1 MTPRSIR
8 SALPA
13 LAAGIA
19 LLAPEALLANGSSE
33 PSQVPYAALTPADAF
48 SGLYVGLGG
57 LRADNGDDRVGITLP
72 GGVVANAG
80 LLANAG
86 TAASL
91 VVGYRYSVLQGGEG
105 TPGTYLGL
113 ELDLQSGDI
122 SDTDSLAGVDSS
134 SNVRNSVSV
143 RAQLGVAL
151 RDDIL
156 VYGFYGLLR
165 GKVDYAAQGNFG
177 GTPIDIAG
185 SFTGSGETY
194 GIGIDYAL
202 TESWTIRGEI
212 SENNLGITELT
223 GAGGEFTEA
232 TPAWRSVKLAAIYRF

>member
-1 MTPRSIR
+1 M
-8 SALPA
+8 LV
-13 LAAGIA
+13 AGLS
-19 LLAPEALLANGSSE
+19 LLVPEALLANGSSE

-72 GGVVANAG
+72 GGVAANAG
-80 LLANAG
+80 FLGNAG

-105 TPGTYLGL
+105 TPGTFVGL

-134 SNVRNSVSV
+134 SNVKSSVSV

-165 GKVDYAAQGNFG
+165 GNVDYSAQGSFG
-177 GTPIDIAG
+177 GTPIDIADT
-185 SFTGSGETY
+185 FTGSGETY
-194 GIGIDYAL
+194 GIGLDYAL
-202 TESWTIRGEI
+202 SQNWTIRGEI
-212 SENNLGITELT
+212 SDNNLGITELT

-232 TPAWRSVKLAAIYRF
+232 TPGWRAVKLAAIYRF